1 MTDVAIVIGLVVMV
15 AGGAILATI
24 IFGAAFWV
32 LGFVMA
38 HVGKR
43 LTRVYDLYVVEWW
56 ISIATERGR
65 KIPRRRD
72 IEARLDEMKREE

>member
-1 MTDVAIVIGLVVMV
+1 MTNVAIVIGLVVMV

-24 IFGAAFWV
+24 IFGVAFWV
-32 LGFVMA
+32 LGAVA
-38 HVGKR
+38 YHVGKR

-72 IEARLDEMKREE
+72 IEARLDEQEK

>member
-1 MTDVAIVIGLVVMV
+1 MTKVAIVIGLVVMV
-15 AGGAILATI
+15 SGGAILATA
-24 IFGAAFWV
+24 IFSVAFWL
-32 LGFVMA
+32 LGA
-38 HVGKR
+38 VGYRVWKR

-72 IEARLDEMKREE
+72 IEARLDEMEKEE

>member
-1 MTDVAIVIGLVVMV
+1 MTNVAIVIGLVVMV

-24 IFGAAFWV
+24 IFGAAFWA

-72 IEARLDEMKREE
+72 IEARLDETERGE